1 MTLLLLPLFLATR
14 VQAFNTVH
22 TNCTLPPEH
31 TNFVTAP
38 NTRGTLQILWSS
50 LFTILACTWTV
61 LHLNVPKY
69 RPKPEIKE
77 FKHWLGWMVK
87 KYQHPTKWFL
97 LTVLAPEVPFA
108 KYWDDQV
115 RAHSLFHHY
124 EDFFVKNNWTRTHVL
139 FANMGGFA
147 LRCTANDE
155 EDKSGS
161 DNEEASTENQDSN
174 PPGTGSSVEDETSP
188 QEGSST
194 LKQSTSV
201 FSNEKATQEPQPT
214 LNENPAKK
222 FEGVYYLTATD
233 AFKLLCSTETS
244 IPDLADVSVEEINDR
259 SKTDVFMR
267 LLAVGQILWVVVQIL
282 SRAVYGLAVTQLEVT
297 VVAFAVCA
305 VGMYIVNQGKPKG
318 VNLPIVFEYPGS
330 RAKLENE
337 LEKASLPDH
346 EKKHTHWKFYRCKY
360 CPRKDGK
367 IQNWHNLNT
376 TPSKARKT
384 NESHG
389 SQNEEDSGDTDNKGL
404 RMLTIAIEAVRTL
417 LGSKQ
422 RLGCPPGNG
431 FVEEADASG
440 ESTDVLTDMSMFI
453 GSMIFG
459 CIHLIA
465 WHFQFP
471 TTIEK
476 HLWWAAGLWCTFC
489 VVACTLLFFAIFG
502 FMVAEEALTIWLE
515 GDDPSPSNDTK
526 TNKPSSVVDTSSNL
540 ETKLDVGPAPSSKD
554 TPTPIPSVSNGD
566 PERQSSPPSRRKS
579 IREVAIRL
587 VRSLVSALY
596 VFVAILLLPFT
607 VAYIVARLFII
618 VEMFRTLA
626 FLPPDAYVATWS
638 SEIPNIG

>member
-1 MTLLLLPLFLATR
+1 MFSMLPWIMTLLLLPLFLASS

-22 TNCTLPPEH
+22 TDCTLPPEH

-147 LRCTANDE
+147 LRYTANDE

-161 DNEEASTENQDSN
+161 DKEEASTKNQDSN

-188 QEGSST
+188 QEASST

-305 VGMYIVNQGKPKG
+305 VGMYLVNQGKPNG

-337 LEKASLPDH
+337 LETASLPGH
-346 EKKHTHWKFYRCKY
+346 EKNHTHWKFYRCKY

-367 IQNWHNLNT
+367 IQYWHNLNT

-384 NESHG
+384 NESHR
-389 SQNEEDSGDTDNKGL
+389 SQNEEEL
-404 RMLTIAIEAVRTL
+404 
-417 LGSKQ
+417 
-422 RLGCPPGNG
+422 
-431 FVEEADASG
+431 DASG

-515 GDDPSPSNDTK
+515 GDDPSPPNDTK
-526 TNKPSSVVDTSSNL
+526 TNEPSPVVDTSTSL

-554 TPTPIPSVSNGD
+554 TPKPIPSDLNGD